1 MVAGGAGL
9 VLVVTIIIVVVITRR
24 NKKMKRDL
32 DRMTNL
38 NDIRKK
44 EIRDLKHAAEDGEYD
59 TVSFHGDY
67 YDRIP
72 QYENDEVEN

>member
-1 MVAGGAGL
+1 
-9 VLVVTIIIVVVITRR
+9 
-24 NKKMKRDL
+24 MKRDL

-72 QYENDEVEN
+72 EYENDEVEN